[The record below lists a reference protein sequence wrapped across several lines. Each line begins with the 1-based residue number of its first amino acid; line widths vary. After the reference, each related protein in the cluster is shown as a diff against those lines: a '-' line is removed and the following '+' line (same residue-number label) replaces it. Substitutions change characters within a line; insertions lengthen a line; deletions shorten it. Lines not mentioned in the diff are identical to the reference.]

1 MRGKQTYMRR
11 LSEEKTKTNYK
22 LTLEACKE
30 ADEKEGIIFTNF
42 EDFKRHI
49 YAL

>member
-1 MRGKQTYMRR
+1 MQGKQTYMRII
-11 LSEEKTKTNYK
+11 SEEKTNTNYK
-22 LTLEACKE
+22 MTLEACKE
-30 ADEKEGIIFTNF
+30 ADENEGTVFSNF